1 MLGLWWCRCWEE
13 GVPLVFDDCYEHEV
27 RMDHVTYL
35 LTGTAGAAGKVAVG
49 SQR

>member
-27 RMDHVTYL
+27 RMGHVT
-35 LTGTAGAAGKVAVG
+35 
-49 SQR
+49 